1 MSTSLES
8 FIVSTKVKEP
18 LNVGNSIN
26 FDMEDSSIH
35 VRSIVEDLD
44 FQDSPDDEEDTRSS
58 QEYMDDLKE
67 DYQARSLLAKSKS
80 SSQHKPELRPTK
92 DIEAKYNKVKAK
104 LAFLCSSAPAFKSSM
119 VKNKGLIAEAYE
131 WDKEEMSSDDNE
143 MVEVKVL
150 MVLANDNVVVTK
162 EGARNGKWVKIS
174 MRKVNTLLEMKD
186 NDERKNFP
194 NYLCIDLNYVEEQRN
209 NLLSKHRDLVQEL
222 NTCKEQILVL
232 KQAKLDFLTMHQVNT
247 GILKENQ
254 NLIKELKELTAITET
269 WLNSSNKVNQ
279 CISEQFPTQKKRILG
294 VDQLIKDPSSSG
306 QKDLAFVKSSS
317 DDTKVSIPVVER
329 PWLYEAK
336 GFILPNH
343 DTGRILPAES
353 QVNTTD
359 PLVAVTDSLVTDY
372 DPADE
377 SSVCSTPLPLLEKLA
392 GADAVS
398 GPKTIKS
405 ILKSNYTFKVEAL
418 KGVTINEPSSAPAKA
433 NYKASTLKTNSVPAV
448 HTTTDHNDIEWFRRG
463 EALQDKKAE
472 AHKSNKT
479 ELSNASISKT
489 PTKSGCSCHMTGVK
503 SYLHKYMEQPGPKLV
518 FGDDSTCTTE
528 GYGSIKCAF
537 GLAAKQPWCVWLRVL
552 APRGA
557 IVLSESTEGALVLDS
572 LS

>member
-1 MSTSLES
+1 MSFWPRYSRQ
-8 FIVSTKVKEP
+8 
-18 LNVGNSIN
+18 NA
-26 FDMEDSSIH
+26 
-35 VRSIVEDLD
+35 VRENERED

-58 QEYMDDLKE
+58 QEYMDDLE
-67 DYQARSLLAKSKS
+67 EEYQARALLIKIQK
-80 SSQHKPELRPTK
+80 R
-92 DIEAKYNKVKAK
+92 KV
-104 LAFLCSSAPAFKSSM
+104 LSAFKSSM

-150 MVLANDNVVVTK
+150 MVLANDNVAVTK

-294 VDQLIKDPSSSG
+294 VDQLIKDP
-306 QKDLAFVKSSS
+306 L
-317 DDTKVSIPVVER
+317 T
-329 PWLYEAK
+329 K

-359 PLVAVTDSLVTDY
+359 PLVAVTDSLATDY
-372 DPADE
+372 DSADE

-392 GADAVS
+392 GAEPVS

-433 NYKASTLKTNSVPAV
+433 NYKASTLKTNSVPAGKLNNV
-448 HTTTDHNDIEWFRRG
+448 
-463 EALQDKKAE
+463 
-472 AHKSNKT
+472 KT
-479 ELSNASISKT
+479 EDDLPLAIIIKEINDLKLQISKNQ
-489 PTKSGCSCHMTGVK
+489 SS
-503 SYLHKYMEQPGPKLV
+503 
-518 FGDDSTCTTE
+518 DSRNN
-528 GYGSIKCAF
+528 K
-537 GLAAKQPWCVWLRVL
+537 P
-552 APRGA
+552 
-557 IVLSESTEGALVLDS
+557 
-572 LS
+572 